1 MKNNIQFKQQLFL
14 VLTAIFFTSCL
25 SNVDEEVI
33 IEEPVSEITFN
44 VHVKP
49 IIDNNCTQCH
59 STAGGTSP
67 NLETYAGVSAN
78 AARIKTEVES
88 KRMPIGGTLTDE
100 EIQAI
105 SIWVD
110 AGALNN

>member
-14 VLTAIFFTSCL
+14 VLTGIFFTSCL
-25 SNVDEEVI
+25 TNVDEEVI
-33 IEEPVSEITFN
+33 IEEPVNEVTFSKDI
-44 VHVKP
+44 KP
-49 IIDNNCTQCH
+49 IIDNNCIQCH
-59 STAGGTSP
+59 STGGGTSP
-67 NLETYAGVSAN
+67 NLETYGGVSAN
-78 AARIKTEVES
+78 AARIKAEVES
-88 KRMPIGGTLTDE
+88 KRMPIGGTLTDK